1 MRAAG
6 DEEFTGSVAAHL
18 PIETQLDRI
27 LNADRGA
34 VFAVCDDD
42 GNTLGALPRET
53 VIDLLSAV
61 RHEK

>member
-6 DEEFTGSVAAHL
+6 DEEFAGSIAAHP
-18 PIETQLDRI
+18 PIETQLERI

-42 GNTLGALPRET
+42 GNTLGALPREA
-53 VIDLLSAV
+53 VIDLLSSAQG
-61 RHEK
+61 EK